1 MGEGPKDVRDD
12 VGRFDAP
19 RQDDMVGRGEPDIVG
34 RGVAGAEPLTPAS
47 GAYPPATPPTGSGF
61 GETAGRTASR
71 DTSAAADGTREMAE
85 IRAEIEQKR
94 AEISETIDEIT
105 ERLSPGNIAAQAG
118 DTVKETARNTVRRV
132 TDTASQAA
140 RRVAESA
147 SDTARRVADTAG
159 ETARRVADT
168 AGARAGDVAEQSRV
182 MGRRAAR
189 RVREH
194 PWSAGAVL
202 AGIGAAAWWMMS
214 RRSSGTEECDVDD
227 YSEESLYYDND
238 EFAGDRGNRFVNFVR
253 DNPVPIALTTL
264 GLGWWAWSQRAGR
277 ERLSDEAD
285 YPSSEFDSTWS
296 TRSGYGAVGADAGGY
311 RHFDSERGVWVDREE
326 SATDRVRHA
335 AADAT
340 DRARESLSSATD
352 RARETMSQVSGRTRQ
367 AAGRAQQQVGRYTR
381 QATTQLQ
388 YWMDRNPLAC
398 GAVAMAVGVAVGLAL
413 PETRREQE
421 LMGDTRDR
429 VVDKTRAMANRAVDR
444 ATEAAH
450 NIVGAA
456 QNAADSTSSTVGS
469 ARNVIDRASQTAKET
484 INKA

>member
-1 MGEGPKDVRDD
+1 

-34 RGVAGAEPLTPAS
+34 RRVPDKEPLTPVS
-47 GAYPPATPPTGSGF
+47 GAYPPAAPPAGSGF
-61 GETAGRTASR
+61 GESAGRTASR
-71 DTSAAADGTREMAE
+71 DTSAAPDATREMAD

-105 ERLSPGNIAAQAG
+105 ERLSPGNLVSQAS
-118 DTVKETARNTVRRV
+118 DTVKDTARDTVRRV
-132 TDTASQAA
+132 ADTATQ
-140 RRVAESA
+140 
-147 SDTARRVADTAG
+147 TARRVADSASGTARRVADSAS

-168 AGARAGDVAEQSRV
+168 AGVRAGEVAEQSRV
-182 MGRRAAR
+182 MGRRAVR
-189 RVREH
+189 HVREH

-202 AGIGAAAWWMMS
+202 AGIGAATWWLMS
-214 RRSSGTEECDVDD
+214 RRSSGTEEWDVDD

-238 EFAGDRGNRFVNFVR
+238 EVADDRGNRFVNFVR

-264 GLGWWAWSQRAGR
+264 GLSWWAWSQRAGR
-277 ERLSDEAD
+277 ERLRDEAD

-311 RHFDSERGVWVDREE
+311 RHFDSERGVWVGGEE
-326 SATDRVRHA
+326 STTDRVKQA

-340 DRARESLSSATD
+340 DRARESLSSASD
-352 RARETMSQVSGRTRQ
+352 RARETMSHLGGRTRQ
-367 AAGRAQQQVGRYTR
+367 AAGRAQQQVGYYTR

-421 LMGDTRDR
+421 LMGDARDR
-429 VVDKTRAMANRAVDR
+429 VVDRTRVMANRAVDR
-444 ATEAAH
+444 ATETAH

-456 QNAADSTSSTVGS
+456 QNAADTTSSTVGS
-469 ARNVIDRASQTAKET
+469 AVGSARSVIDRASQTAKDT
-484 INKA
+484 INKVD